1 MSSSRH
7 CLQTSTKPPSKV
19 GIDISFLI
27 IGKEDMTMDV
37 KKSVEMISVLRF
49 KKDDNEIEI
58 KGHLSNEEKIQ
69 ITKTL
74 LKDGWGPSEKI
85 N

>member
-1 MSSSRH
+1 MSLSKH
-7 CLQTSTKPPSKV
+7 CSQTSMKPPNRV

-37 KKSVEMISVLRF
+37 KKSVEMISILRF
-49 KKDDNEIEI
+49 KKGDNEIEI

>member
-1 MSSSRH
+1 
-7 CLQTSTKPPSKV
+7 
-19 GIDISFLI
+19 
-27 IGKEDMTMDV
+27 MDV
-37 KKSVEMISVLRF
+37 KKSVEMISILRF
-49 KKDDNEIEI
+49 KKGDNEIEI

>member
-1 MSSSRH
+1 
-7 CLQTSTKPPSKV
+7 
-19 GIDISFLI
+19 
-27 IGKEDMTMDV
+27 MDV
-37 KKSVEMISVLRF
+37 KKSVEMISILRF

>member
-1 MSSSRH
+1 MSLSKQCS
-7 CLQTSTKPPSKV
+7 QTSMKPPSKV

-37 KKSVEMISVLRF
+37 KKAVEMVSVLRF
-49 KKDDNEIEI
+49 KKDDNEIKIE
-58 KGHLSNEEKIQ
+58 GHLSNEEKIQ